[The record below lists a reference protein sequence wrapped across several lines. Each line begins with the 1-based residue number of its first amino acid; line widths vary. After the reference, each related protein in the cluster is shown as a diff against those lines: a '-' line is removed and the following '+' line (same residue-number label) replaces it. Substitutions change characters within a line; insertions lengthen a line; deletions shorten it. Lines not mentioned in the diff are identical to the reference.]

1 MVKQFI
7 SKYSIVFVIL
17 IIFILGWYS
26 GISFEELL
34 YNIRKLTF
42 FQASILIIWFFVI
55 ASLSI
60 IGKKVILSYLGYS
73 VKTKNIV
80 LIHFASISAHYSTPA
95 KIGYP
100 VSIYLL
106 KKLEN
111 IPITISTASIV
122 LELFVSVL
130 ITTTVGFF
138 GTAIYFRE
146 QIHSFSN
153 ILFVVLIVLTAIFVA
168 AYFIYRNSQKLQES
182 ITELKMAVRLLTIKK
197 LVIYF
202 AIQLGVQFAIAI
214 HLIMIT
220 SFLGSGISFW
230 FAMVSYSAAFI
241 IGAVSMV
248 PMGIGT
254 RDVSM
259 VYYLTGFGLSADIAV
274 IIVAIQRV
282 ITTGVGYLLGLIA
295 SSIIGL
301 KSVRDIKNGK
311 KTSS

>member
-7 SKYSIVFVIL
+7 SKYSIIIVIL
-17 IIFILGWYS
+17 VIFILGWNS
-26 GISFEELL
+26 GISYQELL
-34 YNIRKLTF
+34 YNIGKLTF
-42 FQASILIIWFFVI
+42 FQASIIIIWFLVI

-60 IGKKVILSYLGYS
+60 IGKKVILSYFGHPI
-73 VKTKNIV
+73 KTKNII

-111 IPITISTASIV
+111 IPVTISTASIIM
-122 LELFVSVL
+122 ELFVSVF
-130 ITTTVGFF
+130 ITAVVGLV
-138 GTAIYFRE
+138 GSILYFRE
-146 QIHSFSN
+146 QFQSLSN
-153 ILFVVLIVLTAIFVA
+153 LLLIVLLVIAIIFVV
-168 AYFIYRNSQKLQES
+168 FIVLYSNSQKLQDYLV
-182 ITELKMAVRLLTIKK
+182 ELKAAIKLLTIKNFI
-197 LVIYF
+197 IYF
-202 AIQLGVQFAIAI
+202 TLQLFVQFAVTI
-214 HLIMIT
+214 HVIMIT
-220 SFLGSGISFW
+220 YFLGSEISFW
-230 FAMVSYSAAFI
+230 YAMVSYSAAFI

-259 VYYLTGFGLSADIAV
+259 VYYLTGFGLPSDIAV

-282 ITTGVGYLLGLIA
+282 ITTGIGYLLGLIA

-301 KSVRDIKNGK
+301 KSFRDINK
-311 KTSS
+311 